1 MEATKGDVFQ
11 IEEIIMARGRL
22 KRKMSQHWFYTSRE
36 NILKICIVV
45 VTKILKVL
53 KIETDFSTQNKCIS
67 FFMLLLNKSS
77 LPAI

>member
-1 MEATKGDVFQ
+1 MEAAKSDVFQ
-11 IEEIIMARGRL
+11 IEEIVMARGRL

-36 NILKICIVV
+36 NILKICIV

>member
-1 MEATKGDVFQ
+1 MEATKSDVFQ

-45 VTKILKVL
+45 TKILKVL